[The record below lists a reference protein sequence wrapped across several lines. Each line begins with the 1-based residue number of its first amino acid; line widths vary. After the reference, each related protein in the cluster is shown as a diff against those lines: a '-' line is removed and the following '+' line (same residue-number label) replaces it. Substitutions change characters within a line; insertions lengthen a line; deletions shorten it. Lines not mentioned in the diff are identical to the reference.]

1 MGQSDNRS
9 APQKRY
15 STVEQTILLHT
26 LLHREVSRSDLELVV
41 GGDPF
46 WTCDAIGR
54 LSETGLLVVSG
65 ETVYPTDECHRLHRL
80 QLIDAGV
87 EHRDSQL

>member
-1 MGQSDNRS
+1 MVQSDSRS
-9 APQKRY
+9 ASSEHY

-26 LLHREVSRSDLELVV
+26 LLHGEVSRADLELVV

-65 ETVYPTDECHRLHRL
+65 ETVYPTDECHRPHRL
-80 QLIDAGV
+80 QLIDAAV
-87 EHRDSQL
+87 NHRDSQL